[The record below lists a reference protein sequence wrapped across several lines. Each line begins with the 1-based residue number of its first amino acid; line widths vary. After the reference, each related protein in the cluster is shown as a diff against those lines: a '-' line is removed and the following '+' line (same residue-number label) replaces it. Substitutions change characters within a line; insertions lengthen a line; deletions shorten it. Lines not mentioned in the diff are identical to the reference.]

1 MSLPENGRIIIIDD
15 KIEQALPLIK
25 YLSKYRF
32 PFKYFNGDLENLPEQ
47 GQGFNDIRVLFL
59 DLNLIDDTT
68 PEKPHFAKIK
78 GVLNKVIE
86 SVSHPYLMVVWS
98 RHQEKVREFESY
110 VFDEVGGMI
119 SKKPCHIILADKPA
133 YYELDGTEVSGS
145 DFNDIKNEI
154 DKELQ
159 QFPELKSILQWENT
173 IHHVAHEVSS
183 EIFNLQG
190 TYQEWAQNTRNILG
204 LFAQVSIGNHFSTSD
219 NNTKVNSSFE
229 VINQL
234 FMDKLETNF
243 YSLAK
248 ENIDFANARYENDIS
263 KKEINTKLLT
273 GSIVKQDVFYPGVV
287 SIINDFDLKNKILS
301 KVLVS
306 NIGLIISDKTLC
318 NIQFCNLI
326 QAEQIK
332 RIAEKCNDI
341 EGFNAFDKAQQRT
354 LKKQIVDDFSK
365 VTYTVKIAD
374 LNKVSK
380 ASFESEYINKS
391 IYLIETCIDPLCDYV
406 QNKLFH
412 SKFIQGLML
421 EECFLEHVDK
431 NSEAI
436 YISPIFSYQGVK
448 VFLIFDY
455 RFLFTRP
462 INTSSS
468 SQDGS
473 EFFFRLRSSLLA
485 DMQSKLSRHI
495 NRQGILY
502 IDR

>member
-204 LFAQVSIGNHFSTSD
+204 L
-219 NNTKVNSSFE
+219 
-229 VINQL
+229 
-234 FMDKLETNF
+234 
-243 YSLAK
+243 
-248 ENIDFANARYENDIS
+248 
-263 KKEINTKLLT
+263 
-273 GSIVKQDVFYPGVV
+273 
-287 SIINDFDLKNKILS
+287 
-301 KVLVS
+301 
-306 NIGLIISDKTLC
+306 
-318 NIQFCNLI
+318 
-326 QAEQIK
+326 
-332 RIAEKCNDI
+332 
-341 EGFNAFDKAQQRT
+341 
-354 LKKQIVDDFSK
+354 
-365 VTYTVKIAD
+365 
-374 LNKVSK
+374 
-380 ASFESEYINKS
+380 
-391 IYLIETCIDPLCDYV
+391 
-406 QNKLFH
+406 
-412 SKFIQGLML
+412 
-421 EECFLEHVDK
+421 
-431 NSEAI
+431 
-436 YISPIFSYQGVK
+436 
-448 VFLIFDY
+448 
-455 RFLFTRP
+455 
-462 INTSSS
+462 
-468 SQDGS
+468 
-473 EFFFRLRSSLLA
+473 
-485 DMQSKLSRHI
+485 
-495 NRQGILY
+495 
-502 IDR
+502 

>member
-25 YLSKYRF
+25 YLSKYRY
-32 PFKYFNGDLENLPEQ
+32 PFKYFNGDFENLPEQ

-68 PEKPHFAKIK
+68 PEKQHFAKIK
-78 GVLNKVIE
+78 SVLNKVIE

-98 RHQEKVREFESY
+98 RHKEKVEEFESY

-119 SKKPCHIILADKPA
+119 SKRPCHIILADKPA
-133 YYELDGTEVSGS
+133 YYELDGTEVIGS

-154 DKELQ
+154 DVEIQ
-159 QFPELKSILQWENT
+159 QFPELKSILQWENA

-190 TYQEWAQNTRNILG
+190 AYQEWAQNTRNILS
-204 LFAQVSIGNHFSTSD
+204 LFAQVSIGSHFSTSD

-248 ENIDFANARYENDIS
+248 ENIDLSNTRYDDDFS
-263 KKEINTKLLT
+263 KKSINTKLLT
-273 GSIVKQDVFYPGVV
+273 GSIVKKDIFYPGVV
-287 SIINDFDLKNKILS
+287 FKVNGLEIKNKIINKILIKNIGSVISHENFSDISFCDLIQDEQNRIVTEKCREVEGFNSFEKSKQRELRKQIVAELS
-301 KVLVS
+301 KV
-306 NIGLIISDKTLC
+306 KYTT
-318 NIQFCNLI
+318 
-326 QAEQIK
+326 K
-332 RIAEKCNDI
+332 M
-341 EGFNAFDKAQQRT
+341 
-354 LKKQIVDDFSK
+354 DF
-365 VTYTVKIAD
+365 
-374 LNKVSK
+374 LNKDRK
-380 ASFESEYINKS
+380 ALVVQEYIDAS

-412 SKFIQGLML
+412 SKFIQGLIL
-421 EECFLEHVDK
+421 EEHFLECIDK

-436 YISPIFSYQGVK
+436 YISPIFCYQGKK

-462 INTSSS
+462 TNNPSSVLINP
-468 SQDGS
+468 

-485 DMQSKLSRHI
+485 DIQSKLSRHI